1 MRVILSLMIS
11 HRQHSGIPFLAL
23 LLALL
28 LGACVAA
35 ETIVIPTAQPTATA
49 TMTATGTRRPGVDVT
64 PSAPPTL
71 PALTPTG
78 GPSPTPLFGVAA
90 VVSAQPTPTRAF
102 NPNAPRIEF
111 FTTNVLSV
119 APGEVVTLFW
129 SARGADTAQIY
140 RLDSG
145 GNRTQLWNVG
155 PDGQLGID
163 TRRSDRGELRFVLS
177 IGEGVDTVEASL
189 SVPLSCPDVWFFTP
203 PPTACPTGPAVETAL
218 IEEPF
223 ERGRMFYV
231 ASSNLVYA
239 LFNDGFEPAWVSLE
253 NRYDPAVHPESEPS
267 FQPPPGFYQP
277 LRVLGFTWRG
287 NDRIRSRLGLAL
299 QPEFSYQGF
308 VQTAPATNGTETLYL
323 ASADSTVL
331 ELVPGGES
339 WQIIT
344 PGD

>member
-1 MRVILSLMIS
+1 MIARRYKPNLIFLSLL
-11 HRQHSGIPFLAL
+11 FT
-23 LLALL
+23 LL

-35 ETIVIPTAQPTATA
+35 ETIVIPTAQPTATI
-49 TMTATGTRRPGVDVT
+49 TPTVTGTRRPGVDVT

-78 GPSPTPLFGVAA
+78 GPSPTPLFGAAAA
-90 VVSAQPTPTRAF
+90 VVNALPTSTRPF

-119 APGEVVTLFW
+119 APGDVVTLFW

-155 PDGQLGID
+155 PDGQLGVD
-163 TRRSDRGELRFVLS
+163 TGRSDRGELRFVLS
-177 IGEGVDTVEASL
+177 IGEGVDAVEVDL
-189 SVPLSCPDVWFFTP
+189 MVPLSCPDTWFFTP
-203 PPTACPTGPAVETAL
+203 SPTACPTGPAAETQL

-223 ERGRMFYV
+223 ERGRMLYV
-231 ASSNLVYA
+231 GSANLVYA

-253 NRYDPAVHPESEPS
+253 NRYDPSIHPESEPS
-267 FQPPPGFYQP
+267 FQPPPGLYQP

-308 VQTAPATNGTETLYL
+308 IQSAPATNGTERLYVT
-323 ASADSTVL
+323 SADGSVL
-331 ELVPGGES
+331 ELAPAGES

-344 PGD
+344 PG